1 LGSFALHEQ
10 SCTDSALEQGP
21 LEGGSG
27 RRSLAPVPME
37 ISMDERI
44 ETLFCELSDMNVE
57 TSKVASETWRL
68 LTGSKAN

>member
-1 LGSFALHEQ
+1 
-10 SCTDSALEQGP
+10 
-21 LEGGSG
+21 
-27 RRSLAPVPME
+27 ME